1 MLLNLDDSLL
11 EIDNTLKE
19 RVVVCITNI
28 LIGFYE
34 ANFLVQASD
43 EIYEFFEP
51 LIHEDRASRSLFYL
65 KVNNSYSYDI
75 EPFNIVYKDWREVEV
90 ANKEIPIFFFEK
102 TISIQKAIILG
113 ENGNDAS
120 YYTFMAKNLFPH
132 IPISFD
138 IMSGGGSTTSE
149 VFANIQKQNKRFC
162 LVIADSDMKYPN
174 APLGG
179 TAKAIEKV
187 WNKKRAHLDVYR
199 LSVHEAENLLP
210 LGFVKEK
217 AKINKNA
224 MDFLKRI
231 EKSDSFNSIWRCYD
245 IKEGIKVEDIES
257 SPDYYSFAKK
267 VYLEVYGVKQSFE
280 KYISQLKF
288 CKRKHV
294 MPPIRSDVLDKF
306 VHLKDE
312 EKVKYSIFLYQQ
324 ECEEIAKRVVRFACC
339 RPNDDPLNI

>member
-19 RVVVCITNI
+19 RVVVCMTNI

-34 ANFLVQASD
+34 ANFLVQATY
-43 EIYEFFEP
+43 EIYEFFEH
-51 LIHEDRASRSLFYL
+51 LIDEDRASRSLFYL
-65 KVNNSYSYDI
+65 KVNNSYAYDI
-75 EPFNIVYKDWREVEV
+75 EPFNVVYKDWKDVEV
-90 ANKEIPIFFFEK
+90 SNKEIPIFFFEK

-162 LVIADSDMKYPN
+162 LVIADSDMKYPD

-210 LGFVKEK
+210 LSFVKEK
-217 AKINKNA
+217 AKNNKNA
-224 MDFLKRI
+224 IEFLKRI
-231 EKSDSFNSIWRCYD
+231 EKTDSFNSIWRCYD

-257 SPDYYSFAKK
+257 SPDYYSFAEK

>member
-19 RVVVCITNI
+19 RVVVCMTNI

-51 LIHEDRASRSLFYL
+51 LIDEDRASRSLFYL
-65 KVNNSYSYDI
+65 KVNNSYAYDI
-75 EPFNIVYKDWREVEV
+75 EPFNIVYKDWKDVDV
-90 ANKEIPIFFFEK
+90 SNKEISIFFFEK

-113 ENGNDAS
+113 ENGNDVS
-120 YYTFMAKNLFPH
+120 YYTFMAKKLFPH

-210 LGFVKEK
+210 LSFIKEK
-217 AKINKNA
+217 SKINKNA

-231 EKSDSFNSIWRCYD
+231 EKSDSFINIWRCYD

-257 SPDYYSFAKK
+257 SPDYYSFAEK

-288 CKRKHV
+288 YKRKHV

-324 ECEEIAKRVVRFACC
+324 ECEEIAKRVVQFACC

>member
-51 LIHEDRASRSLFYL
+51 LIDEDRASRALFYL
-65 KVNNSYSYDI
+65 KVNNSYAYDI

-120 YYTFMAKNLFPH
+120 YYTFMAKNLFPN
-132 IPISFD
+132 IPISFE

-162 LVIADSDMKYPN
+162 LVIADSDMKYPD

-210 LGFVKEK
+210 LSFVKEK
-217 AKINKNA
+217 AKSNKNA
-224 MDFLKRI
+224 IDFLKRI
-231 EKSDSFNSIWRCYD
+231 EKTDSFNSIWRCYD

-257 SPDYYSFAKK
+257 SPDYYSFAEK

-294 MPPIRSDVLDKF
+294 MPPIRSDILDKF
-306 VHLKDE
+306 VHLKYE

-324 ECEEIAKRVVRFACC
+324 ECEKIAKRVVQFACC

>member
-19 RVVVCITNI
+19 RVVVCMTNI

-51 LIHEDRASRSLFYL
+51 LIDEDRASRSLFYL
-65 KVNNSYSYDI
+65 KVNNSYAYDI
-75 EPFNIVYKDWREVEV
+75 EPFNIVYKDWKDVDV
-90 ANKEIPIFFFEK
+90 SNKEISIFFFEK

-113 ENGNDAS
+113 ENGNDVS
-120 YYTFMAKNLFPH
+120 YYTFMAKKLFPH

-138 IMSGGGSTTSE
+138 IMSGGGSTISE

-210 LGFVKEK
+210 LSFIKEK
-217 AKINKNA
+217 SKINKNA

-231 EKSDSFNSIWRCYD
+231 EKSDSFINIWRCYD
-245 IKEGIKVEDIES
+245 IKDS
-257 SPDYYSFAKK
+257 
-267 VYLEVYGVKQSFE
+267 
-280 KYISQLKF
+280 
-288 CKRKHV
+288 
-294 MPPIRSDVLDKF
+294 
-306 VHLKDE
+306 
-312 EKVKYSIFLYQQ
+312 
-324 ECEEIAKRVVRFACC
+324 
-339 RPNDDPLNI
+339 

>member
-51 LIHEDRASRSLFYL
+51 LIDEDRASRSLFYL
-65 KVNNSYSYDI
+65 KVNNSYAYDI
-75 EPFNIVYKDWREVEV
+75 EPFNIVYKDRKEVDVSNRE
-90 ANKEIPIFFFEK
+90 ISIFFFEK

-113 ENGNDAS
+113 ENGNDVR
-120 YYTFMAKNLFPH
+120 YYTFMASILFPQ

-149 VFANIQKQNKRFC
+149 VFDNIQKQNKRFC
-162 LVIADSDMKYPN
+162 LVIADSDMKYPD

-210 LGFVKEK
+210 LSFVKEK
-217 AKINKNA
+217 AKNNKNA
-224 MDFLKRI
+224 IDFLKRI
-231 EKSDSFNSIWRCYD
+231 EKTDSFNSIWRCYD
-245 IKEGIKVEDIES
+245 IKEGIKVEDIEL

>member
-19 RVVVCITNI
+19 RVVVCMTNI

-34 ANFLVQASD
+34 ANFLVQATD

-51 LIHEDRASRSLFYL
+51 LIDEDRASRALFYL
-65 KVNNSYSYDI
+65 KVNNSYAYDI
-75 EPFNIVYKDWREVEV
+75 EPFNVVYKDWKDVDV
-90 ANKEIPIFFFEK
+90 SNKEIPIFFFEK

-113 ENGNDAS
+113 ENGNDVR
-120 YYTFMAKNLFPH
+120 YYTFMASILFPQ

-162 LVIADSDMKYPN
+162 LVIADSDMKYPD

-187 WNKKRAHLDVYR
+187 WNKKRTHLDVYR

-210 LGFVKEK
+210 LSFVKEK
-217 AKINKNA
+217 AKTNKNA

-231 EKSDSFNSIWRCYD
+231 EKSDRFNNIWRCYD
-245 IKEGIKVEDIES
+245 IKEGIKIEDIEL

-288 CKRKHV
+288 CKRKQV

-312 EKVKYSIFLYQQ
+312 KKVKYSIFLYQQ

>member
-19 RVVVCITNI
+19 RVIVCITNI

-51 LIHEDRASRSLFYL
+51 LIDEDRASRALFYL
-65 KVNNSYSYDI
+65 KVNNSYAYDI
-75 EPFNIVYKDWREVEV
+75 EPFNIVYKDRKEVVVSNRE
-90 ANKEIPIFFFEK
+90 ISIFFFEK

-113 ENGNDAS
+113 ENGNDVR
-120 YYTFMAKNLFPH
+120 YYTYMANIIFSH

-138 IMSGGGSTTSE
+138 IRSGGGSTTSE
-149 VFANIQKQNKRFC
+149 VFANIQKQNNRFC
-162 LVIADSDMKYPN
+162 LVIADSDMKYPD

-187 WNKKRAHLDVYR
+187 WNKKRVNLDVYR

-210 LGFVKEK
+210 LSFVKEK
-217 AKINKNA
+217 AKNNKNA

-231 EKSDSFNSIWRCYD
+231 EKSDSFNKIWRCYD
-245 IKEGIKVEDIES
+245 IKKGIKVEDIES
-257 SPDYYSFAKK
+257 SPDYYSFAEK
-267 VYLEVYGVKQSFE
+267 VYSDAYGVKQSFE
-280 KYISQLKF
+280 KYIYQLKF
-288 CKRKHV
+288 CKREQV

-312 EKVKYSIFLYQQ
+312 EKAKYSISLYKQ
-324 ECEEIAKRVVRFACC
+324 ECEEIAKRVVQFACC
-339 RPNDDPLNI
+339 RSNDDPLNI